1 MNLDFQ
7 SSNQTEGLRENSPIT
22 DSMILDI
29 IMKNSQDTIYFKD
42 RNSKFI
48 ANSHAHLAQVGCAT
62 TEEMIGKSDFDYF
75 PEVFAMQA
83 FLDEKKIMETGIPI
97 ISKEEKLIL
106 QTGETVWFSA
116 SKYPIYDEKGS
127 IIGTWGTSRDITEL
141 KRTQEELRQLNLKL
155 ESNNQELQKLS
166 DLDGLSELYNQRK
179 FYEILEQTIE
189 VCQKKKA
196 MGHGCTFSVIM
207 MDIDK
212 FKEINDTYG
221 HPAGD
226 TAIRYIAGIIR
237 NNKRTDDFCFRC
249 GGDEFAMILMD
260 TGIESAKFVAERLR
274 RMIEES
280 PLFYHHQQIPLT
292 ISAGVKEFHLDDTTY
307 KILEQVDQTLYA
319 SKKNGRN
326 QVNF

>member
-1 MNLDFQ
+1 MNFDSQ
-7 SSNQTEGLRENSPIT
+7 STNQTEGLREDTPIT

-29 IMKNSQDTIYFKD
+29 IMKNSQDTTYFKD
-42 RNSKFI
+42 RNSRFI
-48 ANSHAHLAQVGCAT
+48 ANSYAHLVQVGCAT
-62 TEEMIGKSDFDYF
+62 TAEMIGKSDFDYF
-75 PEVFAMQA
+75 PENFAMQA

-97 ISKEEKLIL
+97 LGKEEKLVL
-106 QTGETVWFSA
+106 PSGQTFWFSA
-116 SKYPIYDEKGS
+116 SKYPIYDEKGC

-141 KRTQEELRQLNLKL
+141 KQAQEELRQLNLKL
-155 ESNNQELQKLS
+155 ENSNQQLQILS

-189 VCQKKKA
+189 YCRRKA
-196 MGHGCTFSVIM
+196 DIGDSSTFSVIM

-237 NNKRTDDFCFRC
+237 NHKRAEDFCFRC
-249 GGDEFAMILMD
+249 GGDEFAMILLD
-260 TGIESAKFVAERLR
+260 TGIDSAKFVAERLR
-274 RMIEES
+274 RMIEEN
-280 PLFYHHQQIPLT
+280 PLIYHHEQIPLT
-292 ISAGVKEFHLDDTTY
+292 ISAGVKEFQFQDSIS
-307 KILEQVDQTLYA
+307 KILEQVDQTLYV

-326 QVNF
+326 QVSY